1 MDFFRLLLEMLK
13 MLAAIHPPEKVCKE
27 LHLYRKTYQTLILKG
42 VLFPDAYLYYEN
54 KFFVNENNNSKS
66 K

>member
-27 LHLYRKTYQTLILKG
+27 LQLFRKTYQTLILRG
-42 VLFPDAYLYYEN
+42 VLFPDSYLYYEN
-54 KFFVNENNNSKS
+54 KFFVNESFSSKNM
-66 K
+66 